1 MKNISDVEM
10 LFGGGMAF
18 TMMIERERFGRT
30 QRLNKN
36 DSEYL
41 GLQVLSGKLEQLDF
55 EDYLG
60 FDNPLSNLHSTSE
73 ELLSQNV

>member
-1 MKNISDVEM
+1 MKNISDAEM

-41 GLQVLSGKLEQLDF
+41 GL
-55 EDYLG
+55 
-60 FDNPLSNLHSTSE
+60 
-73 ELLSQNV
+73 